1 MHSKLVDSKATSSIV
16 IWAFDGLQPDQNT
29 PELMPNLS
37 SFATQGVEFNNHHA
51 VFPTV
56 TRVNVASM
64 QTGRYPGGH
73 GLAANNLVIRE
84 FAPHQTTPALRGPL
98 SQIKE
103 SLGHVLL
110 APTLGDVLGKNGCE
124 YVAIGIGSDGNAY
137 LQNPNSVELG
147 GATIHPEFCLPHTLH
162 EELIERFGPWPEKT
176 SPDTVRLAHAVQ
188 IMTEYVLPERAPAVS
203 MLWCS
208 EPDSIQ
214 HKRGVGSEGSVR
226 ALADADEQFGRLME
240 WIDQKGHASDT
251 DVIVISDHGYATV
264 KEVVKIETLLQT
276 NGFPEGGNPGGVIV
290 ATNGGA
296 VLFYVDNHSWSVC
309 DRLAAWLMEQVWCGA
324 IIASDALG
332 GIPGTL
338 PASLVG
344 IEGPR
349 GPDLAMSFA
358 WDSLPNE
365 AGFNGHIYSADK
377 FPGQGQHG
385 SMSKHEL
392 RNVLVARGPS
402 FKKNTVVYTPTGNAD
417 LTPTLLRVLGI
428 PTDHTFDGRVI
439 HEALVG
445 GSSSSDIDWLAETH
459 RADRDV
465 GVGIYRQE
473 VTVSRVG
480 QTRYIDEGKAKL
492 EVQ

>member
-1 MHSKLVDSKATSSIV
+1 MRRIRVDSKETSSII
-16 IWAFDGLQPDQNT
+16 IWVFDGLQPSQIT

-64 QTGRYPGGH
+64 QTGRYPGRH

-84 FAPHQTTPALRGPL
+84 FAPHQTTPALKGPL

-103 SLGHVLL
+103 SLGQVLF
-110 APTLGDVLGKNGCE
+110 APTLGDFLGKTGRE

-137 LQNPNSVELG
+137 LQNPNIMESG
-147 GATIHPEFCLPHTLH
+147 GATIHPEFCAPHTLH
-162 EELIERFGPWPEKT
+162 EELIERFGPWPEKQN
-176 SPDTVRLAHAVQ
+176 PDTMRLAHAVH
-188 IMTEYVLPERAPAVS
+188 IMTEYILPERAPAVS

-208 EPDSIQ
+208 EPDSTQ
-214 HKRGVGSEGSVR
+214 HLRGVGADGSVR

-240 WIDQKGHASDT
+240 WIDQKGQGADT

-264 KEVVKIETLLQT
+264 KEVVKIETLLPA
-276 NGFPEGGNPGGVIV
+276 NGFPKGGNHGGVVV
-290 ATNGGA
+290 ATNGGT
-296 VLFYVDNHSWSVC
+296 VLFYADNHNWSVC
-309 DRLAAWLMEQVWCGA
+309 DRLAAWLMEQPWCGA
-324 IIASDALG
+324 IMASDALG

-365 AGFNGHIYSADK
+365 AGFDGHIYSTDK
-377 FPGQGQHG
+377 SPGQGQHG

-392 RNVLVARGPS
+392 RNVLVSKGPS
-402 FKKNTVVYTPTGNAD
+402 FKGNTVVHTPTGNAD
-417 LTPTLLRVLGI
+417 LTPTLLRILDI
-428 PTDHTFDGRVI
+428 PTDQNFDGRVI
-439 HEALVG
+439 HEALIEG
-445 GSSSSDIDWLAETH
+445 PSSGDIDWFAETH
-459 RADRDV
+459 RAERDV

-480 QTRYIDEGKAKL
+480 KASYIDEGKARL
-492 EVQ
+492 EV